1 MAKFKSHKHLK
12 VPAWNATLWRYMS
25 ITKFLDLVLSQRLC
39 FVSPTQFSDGYEVTL
54 PENIVNL
61 LNEHKGGIGDLYIEK
76 MVSEVESMRKN
87 ALVSCWAQKR
97 TESFAHWK
105 VYLDGGKSGVAIKTN
120 FKRLQEAVSAQD
132 IEIFVGKVSYKDS
145 LPLSKMSKESI
156 ITTKRTFYEYE
167 NEVRLFIQ
175 NNPQLGNSDS
185 STVSHVKYAHVDVDL
200 DLLIDEIYLSPF
212 EAAWFPNILTEV
224 LRALN
229 PNLVSKIRRS
239 SIIDA

>member
-12 VPAWNATLWRYMS
+12 VPSWNAILWRYMS
-25 ITKFLDLVLSQRLC
+25 IAKFLDLVLSQRLC

-61 LNEHKGGIGDLYIEK
+61 LNKHKGGIGDLNIDK
-76 MVSEVESMRKN
+76 LVAEVESIRKN

-120 FKRLQEAVSAQD
+120 FKRLQEAVSAED

-145 LPLSKMSKESI
+145 LPLSRISNESI
-156 ITTKRTFYEYE
+156 ITTKRTYYEYE

-175 NNPQLGNSDS
+175 NMPLGGNLDFSDHS
-185 STVSHVKYAHVDVDL
+185 CPIYAHVSVDIDV
-200 DLLIDEIYLSPF
+200 LIDEIYLSPF
-212 EAAWFPNILTEV
+212 EAVWFPDVLTGV
-224 LRALN
+224 LSALR
-229 PNLVSKIRRS
+229 PNLVSKIRGSR
-239 SIIDA
+239 IRDA